1 MRHIFLK
8 YGKTVKTSFRFYIVT
23 KLKKRK
29 IFIIFQFPVF
39 IVLPNLRK
47 ENKYFSFSN
56 IRFYIV
62 TKLKK
67 RKQIF
72 LIFQFPVFTVLPN
85 LRKENKYFSFSN
97 LRFLQCYQT

>member
-8 YGKTVKTSFRFYIVT
+8 SGNTVKTS
-23 KLKKRK
+23 L
-29 IFIIFQFPVF
+29 
-39 IVLPNLRK
+39 
-47 ENKYFSFSN
+47 
-56 IRFYIV
+56 RFYIV

-85 LRKENKYFSFSN
+85 LRKEKYFSFSN
-97 LRFLQCYQT
+97 FRFLQCYQT